1 MCLQIHEFMS
11 ACFCIVRA
19 HSGPHSAASAMC
31 VKGEVCVYFGWFS
44 PPLTIVLRTTLYEC
58 YRTGTLAS
66 VQQTVNVSI
75 FHHSAAL
82 EPCWRG
88 RKTEKTN
95 TCYFDLGTFI
105 HFTHK
110 FKTRLANC
118 IMCCVFFCKA
128 FYQVLPLPLI
138 FKCPLAPSNRDTFK
152 TLIRQQMLLMSSMAT
167 AGPNISKMPSV
178 RWVIYLGIIILPF
191 IWWRQ
196 KSMDTRNSFAT
207 SSCQLNHQIK
217 KCVNTWSIT
226 VFYRLTLATCIP
238 TITVCTDTQVVVPNA
253 ATSLDLSYIS
263 GTIYHQSGKKMTLKY
278 VIIQQSRCNISTV
291 TLKWQRVLMS
301 LDLKCNFGKPLL

>member
-19 HSGPHSAASAMC
+19 HSGPHTAASAMC
-31 VKGEVCVYFGWFS
+31 VKGEVYVYFGWFS

-88 RKTEKTN
+88 WKTEKTN
-95 TCYFDLGTFI
+95 TRYSDLGTFI

-118 IMCCVFFCKA
+118 IMCWVFFAKLFTM
-128 FYQVLPLPLI
+128 FYPYLSF
-138 FKCPLAPSNRDTFK
+138 FKCPLAPFEQRYFQD
-152 TLIRQQMLLMSSMAT
+152 
-167 AGPNISKMPSV
+167 PH
-178 RWVIYLGIIILPF
+178 
-191 IWWRQ
+191 
-196 KSMDTRNSFAT
+196 T
-207 SSCQLNHQIK
+207 SS
-217 KCVNTWSIT
+217 
-226 VFYRLTLATCIP
+226 
-238 TITVCTDTQVVVPNA
+238 DVVDVINGNSWTKHFQNA
-253 ATSLDLSYIS
+253 FCHMGDLSWYNHT
-263 GTIYHQSGKKMTLKY
+263 TILQMETKKHGHSQF
-278 VIIQQSRCNISTV
+278 V
-291 TLKWQRVLMS
+291 
-301 LDLKCNFGKPLL
+301 CNFKLSIKS

>member
-1 MCLQIHEFMS
+1 MCPQIHEFMS

-31 VKGEVCVYFGWFS
+31 VKGGVCVYFGWFS

-88 RKTEKTN
+88 KKTEKTN
-95 TCYFDLGTFI
+95 TRNSDLGTFI

-118 IMCCVFFCKA
+118 IMCCVFFAKLFTK
-128 FYQVLPLPLI
+128 FYPYLSFLNAPLRLQTEI
-138 FKCPLAPSNRDTFK
+138 LSR
-152 TLIRQQMLLMSSMAT
+152 SS
-167 AGPNISKMPSV
+167 
-178 RWVIYLGIIILPF
+178 
-191 IWWRQ
+191 
-196 KSMDTRNSFAT
+196 
-207 SSCQLNHQIK
+207 
-217 KCVNTWSIT
+217 
-226 VFYRLTLATCIP
+226 
-238 TITVCTDTQVVVPNA
+238 
-253 ATSLDLSYIS
+253 
-263 GTIYHQSGKKMTLKY
+263 Y
-278 VIIQQSRCNISTV
+278 VIRCCWCRQWQQ
-291 TLKWQRVLMS
+291 
-301 LDLKCNFGKPLL
+301 LDQTFPKCLLSDGWFILV

>member
-88 RKTEKTN
+88 KKTEKTN
-95 TCYFDLGTFI
+95 TGKIQDQIGKLYNVL
-105 HFTHK
+105 
-110 FKTRLANC
+110 
-118 IMCCVFFCKA
+118 CVFCKA

-152 TLIRQQMLLMSSMAT
+152 TLIRHQMLLMSSMAT

-178 RWVIYLGIIILPF
+178 RWVFYLGIIILPF